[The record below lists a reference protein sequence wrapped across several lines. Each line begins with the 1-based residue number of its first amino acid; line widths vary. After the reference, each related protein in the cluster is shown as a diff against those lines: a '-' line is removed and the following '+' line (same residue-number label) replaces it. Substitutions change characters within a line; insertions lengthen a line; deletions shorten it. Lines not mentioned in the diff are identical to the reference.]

1 MPLPYE
7 STHGRGNQNEE
18 TENLKLSTAWR
29 LFKGKI
35 QSPSPAE
42 PEVEGTLVIAA
53 AAGRDI
59 DLYGDKK
66 EAGEEGKKSSSLEDV
81 SLLLEQGDHGLST
94 RERGDDEP
102 GRRR

>member
-7 STHGRGNQNEE
+7 STHGRGNQNKE
-18 TENLKLSTAWR
+18 TENLKSSTAWR

-66 EAGEEGKKSSSLEDV
+66 EAGEEGGKSLSPEDV
-81 SLLLEQGDHGLST
+81 YLSL
-94 RERGDDEP
+94 
-102 GRRR
+102 